1 DDSAMSDSEG
11 DETEE
16 EDWAAMGADALRK
29 ASMSTAASPGARK
42 NYNLISI
49 SGSLHDART
58 PSVYGSAGGARSSF
72 LARSTPQFA
81 RRPSAMSYTQ
91 HRSSVSQRPP
101 SHGTTPME
109 IDHTIQEREAIEAL
123 LRMGSVPLSAAEV
136 QNHPE
141 FPYITWDLKPKSM
154 GKLSVAKNRGGPLD
168 IAWEVHGEG
177 ENKMVWIMGL
187 GGLKTAWQ
195 RQTKDFSHTQGSKYS
210 SLIVDNRGMGESGKP
225 MQRYSTS
232 EMAKDLLEVI
242 DHIGWTAERQL
253 NVVGISM
260 GGMIAQE
267 LAYMIPNRIATLN
280 LISTAPRIVN
290 TVGFVENLRNRIN
303 LFIPRS
309 LDDQIAN
316 VKHNIYT
323 QAFLDAPDCLEYKVK
338 PFPTNGDRFAAQ
350 EVAKRQ
356 TPQHFNRTGFMAQ
369 AIAAGWHHKTDAQ
382 LKEIGDKVGHE
393 RILVVHGTK
402 DRMITFPHAEMLL
415 KGLGGEESG
424 VRKVFIE
431 GQGH

>member
-1 DDSAMSDSEG
+1 M
-11 DETEE
+11 
-16 EDWAAMGADALRK
+16 RN
-29 ASMSTAASPGARK
+29 R
-42 NYNLISI
+42 
-49 SGSLHDART
+49 
-58 PSVYGSAGGARSSF
+58 
-72 LARSTPQFA
+72 
-81 RRPSAMSYTQ
+81 
-91 HRSSVSQRPP
+91 
-101 SHGTTPME
+101 
-109 IDHTIQEREAIEAL
+109 
-123 LRMGSVPLSAAEV
+123 PLSAAEI

-141 FPYITWDLKPKSM
+141 FPYITWDLKPKSK

-187 GGLKTAWQ
+187 GGLKAAWQ

-210 SLIVDNRGMGESGKP
+210 SLIVDNRGMGESSKP

-242 DHIGWTAERQL
+242 DHVGWTAERQL

-267 LAYMIPNRIATLN
+267 LV
-280 LISTAPRIVN
+280 SAPCEPKI
-290 TVGFVENLRNRIN
+290 GFVENLRNRIN

-350 EVAKRQ
+350 EVAKRK

-402 DRMITFPHAEMLL
+402 DRMITFPHANMLL
-415 KGLGGEESG
+415 NGLGGEESG
-424 VRKVFIE
+424 VRKAFFE
-431 GQGH
+431 GQGHVVPIELRQEFNKLIEEMVEKGKALNGKA